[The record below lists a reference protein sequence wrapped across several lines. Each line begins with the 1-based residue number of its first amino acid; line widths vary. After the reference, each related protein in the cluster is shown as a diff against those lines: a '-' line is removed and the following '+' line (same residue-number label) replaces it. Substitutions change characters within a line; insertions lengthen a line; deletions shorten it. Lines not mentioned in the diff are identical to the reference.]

1 MRRSYNDSKMNKMR
15 SKPMQGPPRET
26 IISYT
31 NDPGVI
37 YRGEILPFETLKKK
51 DMVVNKGP

>member
-1 MRRSYNDSKMNKMR
+1 MNKMR